1 MKSKIL
7 GAELG
12 ERWEDLY
19 TQYETGLENKITLEF
34 VRYNW
39 MNDMIS
45 TEIVTSNILE
55 LSFSKVKNSIFGF
68 VGHINKFVVKQNIH
82 RQQKSDCRYVPI
94 SENKTPVLCE
104 KEARISVPLSLS
116 NILQALYSCIF

>member
-1 MKSKIL
+1 
-7 GAELG
+7 
-12 ERWEDLY
+12 
-19 TQYETGLENKITLEF
+19 
-34 VRYNW
+34 

-55 LSFSKVKNSIFGF
+55 PSFSKVKIVSIFGF
-68 VGHINKFVVKQNIH
+68 VGHINKFFVKQNIH

-104 KEARISVPLSLS
+104 KEARMAVPLSLS